1 MIESWVLRK
10 ACVCSRCRSGFR
22 KVGGTSCTVQ
32 CTLDCALPRHVCF
45 VHLNWVRPRSATP
58 RSWTLPRTGPVPS
71 RETVLVQYDARSKL
85 YSHCRCQPMLDPF
98 PRSWPRPSSPPVAFD
113 TFICFSSPTPQLPRI
128 PAGRPL
134 PGFGLGPALWTGVDI
149 RIRRSARQ
157 NDCVVTLFNFLVLE
171 KQRDVV
177 RYTSKDAP
185 PFHPGPRS
193 SVTVFNIFVA
203 SRTGSDL
210 VPSLLS
216 MV

>member
-1 MIESWVLRK
+1 MIESWVPRK
-10 ACVCSRCRSGFR
+10 ACVCSRCGSGFR
-22 KVGGTSCTVQ
+22 KVGGTRCTVQ
-32 CTLDCALPRHVCF
+32 YTLNCALPRHVCF
-45 VHLNWVRPRSATP
+45 VRLNWVWPRSATP

-134 PGFGLGPALWTGVDI
+134 PGFGLGPAVWTGVDI

-157 NDCVVTLFNFLVLE
+157 NDCVVTLSIFLCWENNGMLCGTRQ
-171 KQRDVV
+171 KMH
-177 RYTSKDAP
+177 P
-185 PFHPGPRS
+185 PSIRGLA
-193 SVTVFNIFVA
+193 VA
-203 SRTGSDL
+203 
-210 VPSLLS
+210 
-216 MV
+216 